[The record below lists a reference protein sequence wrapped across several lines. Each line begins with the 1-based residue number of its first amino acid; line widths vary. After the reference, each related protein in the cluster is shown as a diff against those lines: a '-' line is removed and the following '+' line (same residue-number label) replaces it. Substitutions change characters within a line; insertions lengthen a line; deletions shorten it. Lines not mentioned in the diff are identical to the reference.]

1 MIFSIMTWKVK
12 IKKILNCTTL
22 FSLAVLILLWGNIF
36 ASSRNSSN
44 VPTSYYANYM
54 VEWDWDKLAWIFVDV
69 DATSK
74 IGQIPSTN
82 SFAEQLSIMNR
93 VFKYFPQD
101 DYEFL
106 LIYEQ
111 CKKTT
116 ATMAKEP
123 TTSNFELYND
133 KCKSPLT
140 KLKNTIDNEYI
151 VKVQAT
157 ASPNNW
163 AAPLTVTFDARW
175 SKDPSNETIPSN
187 KYFWY
192 YRDIDG
198 IDKTIWIWPVV
209 KHQFL
214 EAWTY
219 IVHCTVRS
227 SNSWIFDWT
236 KNITVTVSPKSATV
250 SVYANGKKMQKN
262 KASKI
267 GIQEAI
273 KGVLF
278 DGSSTTPL
286 GWREI
291 QSYTWKVTSRDW
303 FKWTKSGDW
312 SPSYINL
319 TLPGQW
325 DYSITLSVTDNEHNV
340 VSETYTIA
348 VSDPVAVVQQ
358 TPTKWNT
365 STTYSFSANASYSL
379 TSRLKLYTWE
389 IFDSE
394 WTKLDTLQ
402 WKQINRQFKK
412 PWNYTVNLTVED
424 EMWLKNSDIV
434 NVYVDSTPPTPQFTI
449 TPTNKWK
456 YPSEFILDASS
467 SADIDA
473 SNWYDILTYEWF
485 FSNTDA
491 KEITETEED
500 NKKITVLFNEKW
512 KHNITL
518 KVTDNFWQ
526 TEEVTKE
533 INVES
538 ILRPEL
544 TITPKASIWW
554 EPVLFKVQT
563 NAPVINYEW
572 DFGNGTPSRTTT
584 DNKWEVK
591 YDKVWSY
598 NVKVKVIGNNE
609 DINEVT
615 EKVFIWEKDSPIIWY
630 EIRDNSNHVIKQN
643 DKCIVTE
650 SNSTWTLTYDAYRID
665 RQASF
670 TINTSQSVNAQW
682 SRNNLKYYFQLKND
696 EILQNQNFSHK
707 FNSLWCQYVDF
718 TLEDSALWKVT
729 KERIWFKVVN
739 ALPLIKNVTLSYPQY
754 GNEIGIWFKQSS
766 STNDIFSSWIDPIIV
781 KVTAEGAMDTD
792 GTISYFKWYYY
803 PKSNP
808 NKILDTRI
816 TPWTI
821 PYAFF
826 SVPRQAW
833 EFMFWVK
840 MFDNDDGSKT
850 SEDTLWNGP
859 IIMFPP
865 DTKQPDIPIV
875 TLKSDKINVEVGE
888 EVTFDII
895 SKIISDR
902 SDFEKERTIQIDFDW
917 DWEYDLTTK
926 NDRVKHSYSKAS
938 PTESPYTPIASVIYR
953 DYRGIWEGTPIVVK
967 TWLRPALMYTAI
979 GRSVI
984 FKDISLGN
992 VIEREICLDKEQCEL
1007 GNANYIDTTL
1017 KPTFKVTY
1025 PKSWTYIVTIKEKD
1039 SNGNEASSEISV
1051 TVNDQTTLTPVDDWI
1066 FLVSLPEA
1074 DFANWVPSIFL
1085 WKQLDNEVMFYIKST
1100 NNITTCYVD
1109 SDVLFD
1115 SSNDWNPSNDK
1126 DFWCNKMVNQSY
1138 TPSYES
1144 AVGRIYYQKAWDAS
1158 LQHKDFIV
1166 EFAGYEQNLDEE
1178 TRQKYDLAKELIQTI
1193 DDSSSI
1199 ANGDLRKLLVS
1210 LRNNIA
1216 NWDKNAQRWDILQI
1230 NQFKTE
1236 NRVKLTPTQEEKLN
1250 DLINGIEDYAT
1261 ISAQW
1266 GSAYEVAKE
1275 EILSLLPQQL
1285 KLDVYEIFNAFES
1298 LEWENAVDVKTKR
1311 AEYLVKLDET
1321 ISKQAVPSNNIW
1333 ENEIANDDYEN
1344 IVKRNICKIG
1354 EEYDILLVLCGQYT
1368 KDDPDIKLEPT
1379 TFEVPKEDI
1388 SKSSSTWMPTFVKVL
1403 LWMLGIVI
1411 FVLVWAISAF
1421 AIKAKLREKYENEED

>member
-1 MIFSIMTWKVK
+1 MIFSVMTWNTK
-12 IKKILNCTTL
+12 IKRISSWMTL
-22 FSLAVLILLWGNIF
+22 FLLAFLILWWWDIF
-36 ASSRNSSN
+36 ATSRSSSN
-44 VPTSYYANYM
+44 VPNSYYANYM
-54 VEWDWDKLAWIFVDV
+54 VEDDWNKLAAIFVDV
-69 DATSK
+69 DATTK
-74 IGQIPSTN
+74 IGQINWSATY
-82 SFAEQLSIMNR
+82 AEQLSIMNR

-116 ATMAKEP
+116 ATMAKDP
-123 TTSNFELYND
+123 STTNFQAYND
-133 KCKSPLT
+133 KCKKPLT
-140 KLKNTIDNEYI
+140 KLKNTIDKDYT
-151 VKVQAT
+151 VKVAAT
-157 ASPNNW
+157 ASPSSW
-163 AAPLTVTFDARW
+163 PAPLTVTFDARG

-198 IDKTIWIWPVV
+198 VDKTIWIWPVV
-209 KHQFL
+209 KYQFL

-227 SNSWIFDWT
+227 SNAWVFDGT

-267 GIQEAI
+267 GIQEAN
-273 KGVLF
+273 KWVLF

-286 GWREI
+286 WGREI
-291 QSYTWKVTSRDW
+291 LSYTWNVTSRDW

-319 TLPGQW
+319 PLPWQG
-325 DYSITLSVTDNEHNV
+325 DYSITLAVTDNEHNV
-340 VSETYTIA
+340 VSETYTLA
-348 VSDPVAVVQQ
+348 VSDPVAIVQQ
-358 TPTKWNT
+358 NPDKWNT

-394 WTKLDTLQ
+394 WTKMDTLQ

-412 PWNYTVNLTVED
+412 PGNYTVNLTVED
-424 EMWLKNSDIV
+424 EMWLKNSDVV
-434 NVYVDSTPPTPQFTI
+434 NIYVDSTPPTPQFSI
-449 TPTNKWK
+449 TATNKWR
-456 YPSEFILDASS
+456 YPSEFILDASAS
-467 SADIDA
+467 TDIDA
-473 SNWYDILTYEWF
+473 SNWYDVLSYEWI
-485 FSNTDA
+485 FSNSDA
-491 KEITETEED
+491 KEITETEDD
-500 NKKITVLFNEKW
+500 NKVITVIFNEKW
-512 KHNITL
+512 KHKVTL
-518 KVTDNFWQ
+518 KVTDNYWQ
-526 TEEVTKE
+526 TEEITKE

-544 TITPKASIWW
+544 TINPKATIWW

-563 NAPVINYEW
+563 NVPVINYEW
-572 DFGNGTPSRTTT
+572 DFGNWTPTRTTT

-591 YDKVWSY
+591 YDKVGSY
-598 NVKVKVIGNNE
+598 NVKVKVIGEN
-609 DINEVT
+609 DDSNEVT

-630 EIRDNSNHVIKQN
+630 EVRDGSSHVIKQN
-643 DKCIVTE
+643 DVCVVAE
-650 SNSTWTLTYDAYRID
+650 SNWTWTAKYDAFRVD

-670 TINTSQSVNAQW
+670 TINTTQSVNAQG
-682 SRNNLKYYFQLKND
+682 SKNNLKYYFQLKND
-696 EILQNQNFSHK
+696 EILQSAKFSHK
-707 FNSLWCQYVDF
+707 FNSLWCQYVDY
-718 TLEDSALWKVT
+718 TLEDTSLWKVT

-739 ALPLIKNVTLSYPQY
+739 ALPKLNNLTLSYPQY
-754 GNEIGIWFKQSS
+754 GNEMGIWLQQSK
-766 STNDIFSSWIDPIIV
+766 STNDIFSSSIDPIII
-781 KVTAEGAMDTD
+781 KVTAEGAIDTD
-792 GTISYFKWYYY
+792 WTISYYKWYYY

-808 NKILDTRI
+808 NKLLDTKI

-821 PYAFF
+821 SYAFF

-840 MFDNDDGSKT
+840 MFDNDDGNKS
-850 SEDTLWNGP
+850 SEDILGNGP

-926 NDRVKHSYSKAS
+926 NDRVKYAYTKAS

-953 DYRGIWEGTPIVVK
+953 DYRGIWEWTPIVVK
-967 TWLRPALMYTAI
+967 TWLRPGLMYTAI

-992 VIEREICLDKEQCEL
+992 IIEREICLDKEQCEKW
-1007 GNANYIDTTL
+1007 NQNYINKSLDS
-1017 KPTFKVTY
+1017 TFKVTY
-1025 PKSWTYIVTIKEKD
+1025 PKSWTYTVSIKAKD
-1039 SNGNEASSEISV
+1039 SNGNEAV
-1051 TVNDQTTLTPVDDWI
+1051 TEQQVTITDRTTLQPIDDWV
-1066 FLVSLPEA
+1066 FLVTLPEVN
-1074 DFANWVPSIFL
+1074 FENWVPSVFL
-1085 WKQLDNEVMFYIKST
+1085 SKQLNNQVMFYVKAT
-1100 NNITTCYVD
+1100 NDITTCYVD
-1109 SDVLFD
+1109 SDINFD
-1115 SSNDWNPSNDK
+1115 SSSDWDAKNDK
-1126 DFWCNKMVNQSY
+1126 DFGCNRMTNQTY

-1144 AVGRIYYQKAWDAS
+1144 AVGRIYYQKSTDTS

-1166 EFAGYEQNLDEE
+1166 EFADYETNFDEE

-1199 ANGDLRKLLVS
+1199 ANGTLRSLIVT
-1210 LRNNIA
+1210 LRNDIA
-1216 NWDKNAQRWDILQI
+1216 NGDKNARRWDVLQI
-1230 NQFKTE
+1230 EQFKSE
-1236 NRVKLTPTQEEKLN
+1236 NRVKLTESQEEKLN
-1250 DLINGIEDYAT
+1250 DLISSLQDHAT
-1261 ISAQW
+1261 ISALW
-1266 GSAYEVAKE
+1266 GTPYEVSKE
-1275 EILSLLPQQL
+1275 EILSLLPQKL
-1285 KLDVYEIFNAFES
+1285 KQDTYDLFHEFEMLD
-1298 LEWENAVDVKTKR
+1298 WETSGDTKWQR
-1311 AEYLVKLDET
+1311 ATILVKIDDL
-1321 ISKQAVPSNNIW
+1321 ISKNAVPSNNIW
-1333 ENEIANDDYEN
+1333 ENEIASDDYEN
-1344 IVKRNICKIG
+1344 IVKNNICKIG
-1354 EEYDILLVLCGQYT
+1354 EEYDILLKICGQYN
-1368 KDDPDIKLEPT
+1368 KDNPDVKIEPT
-1379 TFEVPKEDI
+1379 TVAVQKEDI
-1388 SKSSSTWMPTFVKVL
+1388 SNSTWMPTIVKVL
-1403 LWMLGIVI
+1403 LWILGIVV
-1411 FVLVWAISAF
+1411 FVFAWAISAF